1 VERHLLWTLTGKEAR
16 VYGIL
21 VWIVEY
27 YVVCMS
33 CEPVLMYRS
42 LFSLLVFADPFV
54 YDLILPTGR
63 LVWQRPA
70 CCCRFRIIFLQN
82 VTGWWYCHYCVVVI
96 RQDVFVDGVYKLKV
110 IRPTGWSTVHSC
122 FTTYVGQTVG
132 LLTWWLSLCIAV
144 YIMLHVRALLHP
156 PVKLRT
162 HANKQ
167 WINWSTVSWKACDV
181 IIVSVMSLLRVIVLI
196 A

>member
-1 VERHLLWTLTGKEAR
+1 
-16 VYGIL
+16 
-21 VWIVEY
+21 
-27 YVVCMS
+27 
-33 CEPVLMYRS
+33 MYRS

-54 YDLILPTGR
+54 YDLILPTGT

-70 CCCRFRIIFLQN
+70 CCCRFRITFLQN
-82 VTGWWYCHYCVVVI
+82 VKGWWYCHYCVVVI
-96 RQDVFVDGVYKLKV
+96 RQDVLVDGVYKLKV
-110 IRPTGWSTVHSC
+110 ICPTGWSTVHSC

-132 LLTWWLSLCIAV
+132 LLTWWLSLCIADGPLCILCCMNV
-144 YIMLHVRALLHP
+144 PYLHP

-181 IIVSVMSLLRVIVLI
+181 IIVTVMSVLRVIVSAVRSIVHEYLRVKVKV
-196 A
+196 AQKNFT